1 MLNRVSLVAK
11 VGEYGPKLTYR
22 ENGQPECTLTAV
34 IKEPSR
40 DGQTIY
46 RTFVPVVL
54 YGVPGEKA
62 AAELEPG
69 MIVAV
74 DGKLAWR
81 ATAKKPAE
89 GKAEGKL
96 VVMASSVTLIQPVT
110 ADSAHV
116 GIDRRG

>member
-1 MLNRVSLVAK
+1 MLNRVSLVAEM
-11 VGEYGPKLTYR
+11 GEYGPKLTYR

-54 YGVPGEKA
+54 YGVPAEKA

-69 MIVAV
+69 MIIAV
-74 DGKLAWR
+74 DGKLTWR
-81 ATAKKPAE
+81 ANAKKPTE
-89 GKAEGKL
+89 GKADGKL
-96 VVMASSVTLIQPVT
+96 VVMASSVNIIHPAPVAT
-110 ADSAHV
+110 APAPSMN
-116 GIDRRG
+116 